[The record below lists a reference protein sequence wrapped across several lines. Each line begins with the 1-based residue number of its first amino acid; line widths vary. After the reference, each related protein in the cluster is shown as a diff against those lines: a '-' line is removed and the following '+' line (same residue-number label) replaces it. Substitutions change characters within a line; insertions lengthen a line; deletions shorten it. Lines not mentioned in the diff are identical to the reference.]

1 MSILGV
7 SIPHN
12 EKSDM
17 SEQDAPVTEQKAPAT
32 EQNVSAKK
40 GFKVYALCGFVS
52 TALLAALFTI
62 IIGGLAGFFLSIPL
76 ADLNRVLLTG
86 ALGKGGVKLL
96 KEYSYFVGEAL
107 AFLLILLIVKP
118 WRPYLKSYGT
128 GPSGNR
134 LRMLLIGLAVGLAS
148 NVACVLV
155 AVLTGCIHIE
165 FKQFSIVGFVAFF
178 VYIFIQAST
187 EELIS
192 RGFVYQRLGRTYGTA
207 VAVIGSAALFS
218 LAHAPN
224 PGISPLALFSIFVIG
239 VQYALMVRY
248 FDSIWLAM
256 GAHTAWNLTQNI
268 IFGLPNSGNPSTYSF
283 FGLVGASTN
292 GFAYDTVFGVEATVF
307 AVLLDAAVA
316 VAIFVW
322 GRRHAKNQYD
332 IWEGKTGWFY

>member
-1 MSILGV
+1 
-7 SIPHN
+7 
-12 EKSDM
+12 M
-17 SEQDAPVTEQKAPAT
+17 SEQ
-32 EQNVSAKK
+32 NVPAKK
-40 GFKVYALCGFVS
+40 SLKTYILCGFVS

-62 IIGGLAGFFLSIPL
+62 VTGGLAGYFLSLPL
-76 ADLNRVLLTG
+76 SAMNRSLLMP

-96 KEYSYFVGEAL
+96 NDYALFVGEAV
-107 AFLLILLIVKP
+107 AFLLLMLIVKP
-118 WRPYLKSYGT
+118 WRPYLKSFGT

-134 LRMLLIGLAVGLAS
+134 LRMLLIGLGVGFAS

-165 FKQFSIVGFVAFF
+165 FKQFSIVGFLAFF

-207 VAVIGSAALFS
+207 AAVIGSAALFS

-224 PGISPLALFSIFVIG
+224 PGISPLALLSIFVIG

-268 IFGLPNSGNPSTYSF
+268 IFGLPNSGNASTYSF
-283 FGLVGASTN
+283 FGLIGAQSN
-292 GFAYDTVFGVEATVF
+292 GFAYDTVFGVEATVL
-307 AVLLDAAVA
+307 AVLLDAAIA
-316 VAIFVW
+316 IGIFVW
-322 GRRHAKNQYD
+322 GRRHAKSQYD
-332 IWEGKTGWFY
+332 IWAGKTGRFY